1 MIFLQFSSTAVN
13 VIVMMA
19 YAIPGYIFIK
29 VKAFGQE
36 SISAFAKLLLYV
48 CQPCLSLYSFN
59 KANYTPELGKSML
72 VFFVLGIALQ
82 SVMLGVTNFVFRK
95 KYKTDESYRVCSVA
109 STLGNVGFIG
119 VPLLEAL
126 LPEYPNAIAFSAVF
140 IIGMNI
146 ISWTVGSSILTGD
159 KKYISI
165 KKLLL
170 NPVVIIMFLSVPLF
184 VLRIKLPPLLD
195 NSVSLLGLMTT
206 PLSMLILGMRLAYAD
221 IKEML
226 TDFKVYLTAFLK
238 LIAFPLMGM
247 AAVYFLP
254 VEQYIKATMVILCC
268 TPTASAVLSFA
279 EIYKKGQKT
288 AANLVLTSNMF
299 CIVTIPFLLMFV
311 NPS

>member
-146 ISWTVGSSILTGD
+146 ISWTVASSILTGD
-159 KKYISI
+159 RKYISI

>member
-1 MIFLQFSSTAVN
+1 
-13 VIVMMA
+13 MMA

-82 SVMLGVTNFVFRK
+82 SVMLGVTNFVFKK